1 MKMLMLIKNF
11 GLSNIKR
18 GYKMTDLE
26 ILQNALSNIEG
37 ILWMI
42 NEPKQVEIYMA
53 KKEFLEKKIKSL
65 SLDK

>member
-42 NEPKQVEIYMA
+42 NEPKQVEIYTA

>member
-1 MKMLMLIKNF
+1 
-11 GLSNIKR
+11 
-18 GYKMTDLE
+18 MTDLE

-42 NEPKQVEIYMA
+42 NEPKQVEIYTA